1 MKKGIII
8 ALCSLAVLFAACTK
22 PEPEPEPVDYAPN
35 YVGNYLGQFSLTIT
49 SMNNQPQSN
58 MTFPIANVGMDITK
72 GVEANT
78 VTAEQLASG
87 EICFKLNGGQ
97 PNELTAIN
105 WYQTLTTDDPAVAPD
120 DYPVLFSDHKCVWF
134 DEAAGIYTN
143 SEPSSLEGDL
153 NGDGKVDIAD
163 AVTVLNI
170 MASGEFVAAAD
181 LNGDQK
187 IDIADFVTVLN
198 IMAAQ

>member
-78 VTAEQLASG
+78 VTATVTVDNESHQTTGTTTEEKVDFGS
-87 EICFKLNGGQ
+87 IPINIDKPDQNYWFKLNLKMDGSMDISDTLNITGSFTGNGSASIMGQ
-97 PNELTAIN
+97 EQVFNEVSG
-105 WYQTLTTDDPAVAPD
+105 TLT
-120 DYPVLFSDHKCVWF
+120 
-134 DEAAGIYTN
+134 
-143 SEPSSLEGDL
+143 
-153 NGDGKVDIAD
+153 GKLGRQIEN
-163 AVTVLNI
+163 L
-170 MASGEFVAAAD
+170 
-181 LNGDQK
+181 
-187 IDIADFVTVLN
+187 
-198 IMAAQ
+198 